1 MDDVEIIQQKMLK
14 IRNRKKQKNNYTN
27 IPLLP
32 TIYDQEPYTDII
44 DKDHSSIH
52 PNLQIKPIPPPE
64 LISLYTPY
72 TDKGKEENRDTDK
85 DKEKKENR
93 EKDKEKKKEY
103 LLSIYKYWFP
113 TKEGATGAP
122 EPPPFDMTNMSFWN
136 LPCNFLSMQFY
147 TDLINGFLEA
157 QADYSKDPDDSNK
170 KKDRAIVQS
179 LIDQFLMILLA
190 FIMTFNVY
198 YFIFMYRWDCR
209 HWGYVPGHGMY
220 FGKKANDMIDFFL
233 RDSRKPVFLCRLIYT
248 AMYPMLFKLLGVR
261 KYKRISFL
269 FIFLFMLCFVFIT
282 SKHLGLSAHAFIV
295 SGKIE
300 PLVMAIV
307 LFSAFTGIFFTSQ
320 ADEQAALNK
329 GLEVKEGCD
338 GKTVSDEVD
347 DFGFK
352 QNIEKVNGRP
362 YFYSIREK
370 NEYYNKFKGGL
381 PDLPVVPGLPSAA
394 GLPPIP
400 GMPKIPGLD
409 PKTINMFALMAFGKF
424 KTVIMAII
432 RIIIAMVTLPI
443 AQIFVS
449 CFFLYTTSGIG
460 LIIEEGGLFTAF
472 RRIKSHMNDNDGED
486 DKTGEQNPFYK
497 EVNSTPFFKFWINE
511 MFLTTIYAIYAVVKF
526 ATVPTQ
532 VSKLEVKIT
541 TSIIIGTISAML
553 VIRGWLL
560 HRRHCNM
567 DATKCL
573 FTKQETTT
581 NTTLQNNENKIETT
595 NTINKNKTSNNE
607 NITPNNE
614 NITNKDKFNIGDTK
628 INDSLTLLGEQK
640 LNLNDVYKNIMNN
653 NQLNIQ
659 LENED
664 KFSEKDIKKFPKE
677 QIANISKIINNYYLV
692 FKELKSISTPEVQAT
707 GPQAGPQARQSTGGS
722 DELSIDEI
730 NIGFESGSGHQNQ
743 KQIQKYIDL
752 ISELL
757 RIEEQKTIQY
767 QDPDLIEKLNILS
780 SSLSELYKY
789 MELLYNATNE
799 KIIAVNDLVDKG
811 YKIMITNDRV
821 MKLVIPIENKFEI
834 NEFLSKNLNFKL
846 ENNDKVILKN
856 KDDIEIPIGSIRL
869 PPPQNTTN
877 SFVMDKNLAI
887 GQYVTP
893 INAALSSIVNVY
905 VNEKITEQL
914 GTYMGKAKKVK
925 SVFGLERT
933 NFSDTFDKIKKNRL
947 SQFNPLKKKQ
957 I

>member
-72 TDKGKEENRDTDK
+72 IDKGKEENRDK

-93 EKDKEKKKEY
+93 DKDKDKEKKKEY

-113 TKEGATGAP
+113 TKEGATSAP

-179 LIDQFLMILLA
+179 LIDQLLMILLA

-282 SKHLGLSAHAFIV
+282 SKHLGLSAHAFVV

-329 GLEVKEGCD
+329 GLVVKEGCD

-370 NEYYNKFKGGL
+370 NEYYNNIKGGL
-381 PDLPVVPGLPSAA
+381 GLKSLKSIPAGLPGPA

-409 PKTINMFALMAFGKF
+409 PKTINMFALMAFGKA

-432 RIIIAMVTLPI
+432 RILIAMVTLPI

-486 DKTGEQNPFYK
+486 DKAGEQNLFYK

-541 TSIIIGTISAML
+541 TAIIIGTISAML

-573 FTKQETTT
+573 FTRQETTNNAT
-581 NTTLQNNENKIETT
+581 NAPVKPMTNETT
-595 NTINKNKTSNNE
+595 TKTPIN
-607 NITPNNE
+607 I
-614 NITNKDKFNIGDTK
+614 NITNKDTFNIGDTTK
-628 INDSLTLLGEQK
+628 INASLTLLREQK

-664 KFSEKDIKKFPKE
+664 KFSEKDIKKFPKD

-692 FKELKSISTPEVQAT
+692 FNELKSISTPEVQAAGPQV
-707 GPQAGPQARQSTGGS
+707 GPQADRSVS
-722 DELSIDEI
+722 HNEI
-730 NIGFESGSGHQNQ
+730 NIDFKSEY
-743 KQIQKYIDL
+743 QIQIQNYIDL

-757 RIEEQKTIQY
+757 RIEEQKTT
-767 QDPDLIEKLNILS
+767 QDQDSDLIKQLNILS
-780 SSLSELYKY
+780 SSLSELYNY
-789 MELLYNATNE
+789 MELLYNATNG
-799 KIIAVNDLVDKG
+799 KIIAVKDLVDKG
-811 YKIMITNDRV
+811 YKIMIKNDRA
-821 MKLVIPIENKFEI
+821 MKLVIPIENEFEI
-834 NEFLSKNLNFKL
+834 NKFLSKNLNFKL

-877 SFVMDKNLAI
+877 SFVMDKNLEI

-893 INAALSSIVNVY
+893 INAALSSIVNIY
-905 VNEKITEQL
+905 VKEEITEKL
-914 GTYMGKAKKVK
+914 ETYLGKAKKVK
-925 SVFGLERT
+925 TVFGLERT
-933 NFSDTFDKIKKNRL
+933 NVSDTGKKVLENRL
-947 SQFNPLKKKQ
+947 GQFNPFKKTNPEKTNPEKTE
-957 I
+957 